1 MIKKGGVYFMNNQT
15 YVCLGSCQAQIS
27 EEEYKKGLMACGTD
41 GCENKGKPFSKGNRC
56 QVCGKNFAEG
66 QEHQH

>member
-1 MIKKGGVYFMNNQT
+1 MNIQT

-27 EEEYKKGLMACGTD
+27 EEEYQKGLTACGNDT
-41 GCENKGKPFSKGNRC
+41 CENKGKPFSKGGRC
-56 QVCGKNFAEG
+56 MGCSKNFAKG